1 MTIILILIMTLAL
14 LHATLLARI
23 NLGHSYPHQRIK
35 AFIFTAVYLT
45 GLFLSYS
52 FPLIDIIKPNY
63 ITSLILLFGGL
74 VFMVSLPGIGWIE
87 MVVWV
92 LALLNRP
99 YADSI
104 FFSSLVL
111 WFLFLTLRVKLIYS
125 EKALYLHFFLQRK
138 GSLFKRDT
146 QLGIGADLAR
156 SLMVLITSTAFFYS
170 LRVLTMLVYSES
182 LPWYSFSWSALSFV
196 ILGFI
201 SNNHHHK
208 TGKEAIAIYVDVVL
222 TLLTLPFNFLTTNLS
237 SGALLLTRY
246 SRWTKLDSNSSLLFS
261 SLRIIIPGLLMP
273 LVIASIV
280 LLFNDQNITLF
291 NQNTSLLNIEHQEYF
306 IISMI
311 LLAILG
317 STSSFLIYRWKKS
330 LKNEYARQLLTR
342 ANDYEQRLAVI
353 YQQLSDQKL
362 EKGRLEE
369 DLRLRNDQLMN
380 MALVIIQKN
389 DFITE
394 MREKIKATRTRSENN
409 QVREELQ
416 KVIIMLTEAISMDK
430 ERESFYLMVDEHLRD
445 FFIRLQQKFPDLTQ
459 NERRLV
465 AFLRLRLSSK
475 EIASLL
481 NITPRSVEMNRYR
494 LRKKLGITPSGSITE
509 FISSL

>member
-1 MTIILILIMTLAL
+1 
-14 LHATLLARI
+14 
-23 NLGHSYPHQRIK
+23 
-35 AFIFTAVYLT
+35 
-45 GLFLSYS
+45 
-52 FPLIDIIKPNY
+52 
-63 ITSLILLFGGL
+63 
-74 VFMVSLPGIGWIE
+74 
-87 MVVWV
+87 
-92 LALLNRP
+92 
-99 YADSI
+99 
-104 FFSSLVL
+104 
-111 WFLFLTLRVKLIYS
+111 
-125 EKALYLHFFLQRK
+125 
-138 GSLFKRDT
+138 
-146 QLGIGADLAR
+146 
-156 SLMVLITSTAFFYS
+156 
-170 LRVLTMLVYSES
+170 
-182 LPWYSFSWSALSFV
+182 
-196 ILGFI
+196 
-201 SNNHHHK
+201 
-208 TGKEAIAIYVDVVL
+208 
-222 TLLTLPFNFLTTNLS
+222 
-237 SGALLLTRY
+237 
-246 SRWTKLDSNSSLLFS
+246 
-261 SLRIIIPGLLMP
+261 LMP

-291 NQNTSLLNIEHQEYF
+291 NQNTSLLNIEDQEYF

>member
-1 MTIILILIMTLAL
+1 
-14 LHATLLARI
+14 
-23 NLGHSYPHQRIK
+23 
-35 AFIFTAVYLT
+35 
-45 GLFLSYS
+45 
-52 FPLIDIIKPNY
+52 
-63 ITSLILLFGGL
+63 
-74 VFMVSLPGIGWIE
+74 
-87 MVVWV
+87 
-92 LALLNRP
+92 
-99 YADSI
+99 
-104 FFSSLVL
+104 
-111 WFLFLTLRVKLIYS
+111 
-125 EKALYLHFFLQRK
+125 
-138 GSLFKRDT
+138 
-146 QLGIGADLAR
+146 
-156 SLMVLITSTAFFYS
+156 
-170 LRVLTMLVYSES
+170 
-182 LPWYSFSWSALSFV
+182 
-196 ILGFI
+196 
-201 SNNHHHK
+201 
-208 TGKEAIAIYVDVVL
+208 
-222 TLLTLPFNFLTTNLS
+222 
-237 SGALLLTRY
+237 
-246 SRWTKLDSNSSLLFS
+246 
-261 SLRIIIPGLLMP
+261 
-273 LVIASIV
+273 
-280 LLFNDQNITLF
+280 
-291 NQNTSLLNIEHQEYF
+291 
-306 IISMI
+306 MI

>member
-1 MTIILILIMTLAL
+1 M
-14 LHATLLARI
+14 
-23 NLGHSYPHQRIK
+23 
-35 AFIFTAVYLT
+35 
-45 GLFLSYS
+45 
-52 FPLIDIIKPNY
+52 
-63 ITSLILLFGGL
+63 
-74 VFMVSLPGIGWIE
+74 
-87 MVVWV
+87 
-92 LALLNRP
+92 
-99 YADSI
+99 
-104 FFSSLVL
+104 
-111 WFLFLTLRVKLIYS
+111 
-125 EKALYLHFFLQRK
+125 
-138 GSLFKRDT
+138 
-146 QLGIGADLAR
+146 
-156 SLMVLITSTAFFYS
+156 
-170 LRVLTMLVYSES
+170 
-182 LPWYSFSWSALSFV
+182 
-196 ILGFI
+196 
-201 SNNHHHK
+201 
-208 TGKEAIAIYVDVVL
+208 
-222 TLLTLPFNFLTTNLS
+222 
-237 SGALLLTRY
+237 
-246 SRWTKLDSNSSLLFS
+246 
-261 SLRIIIPGLLMP
+261 
-273 LVIASIV
+273 
-280 LLFNDQNITLF
+280 
-291 NQNTSLLNIEHQEYF
+291 
-306 IISMI
+306 
-311 LLAILG
+311 
-317 STSSFLIYRWKKS
+317 
-330 LKNEYARQLLTR
+330 
-342 ANDYEQRLAVI
+342 
-353 YQQLSDQKL
+353 